1 MVATTG
7 SGVSSVHVKRLGG
20 ESRLARLLIEHL
32 QLPRLLGKAGRGGH
46 VDLDDPWIGGDAHR
60 LDPRIRRWPIPFD
73 HQRTGHRRLDARD
86 EIHEVVHLLQR
97 RQKQIQQA
105 VTNFRDQSGD
115 RRALGR
121 HHHSGRRGPLGS
133 QFRRGAER
141 VCLCGL
147 RRRLPGNRVQGQP
160 EPGRRIAVGQHD
172 PAAAQCPI
180 GAFPTVLAPVQGQ
193 HIGRRLGHRLVQTV
207 Q

>member
-7 SGVSSVHVKRLGG
+7 SGVSSVHVKGLGG

-32 QLPRLLGKAGRGGH
+32 QLPGLLGEAGRGGH

-105 VTNFRDQSGD
+105 VTNFRDQEAPPQ
-115 RRALGR
+115 RAPGTVGLPIPQGR
-121 HHHSGRRGPLGS
+121 
-133 QFRRGAER
+133 
-141 VCLCGL
+141 
-147 RRRLPGNRVQGQP
+147 
-160 EPGRRIAVGQHD
+160 
-172 PAAAQCPI
+172 
-180 GAFPTVLAPVQGQ
+180 
-193 HIGRRLGHRLVQTV
+193 
-207 Q
+207 